1 MHRTQIILSYPE
13 DFAEEIKKRAKA
25 KFMKVN
31 GYIESLIT
39 EAGER
44 ARAVIKSNLE
54 KLEVLKNKLLEKET
68 VEAAEVLELLKG
80 TVMPKAASLY

>member
-39 EAGER
+39 EDFN
-44 ARAVIKSNLE
+44 KSSLSAKINPE
-54 KLEVLKNKLLEKET
+54 DRTDSPNTKENKDVKQNAT
-68 VEAAEVLELLKG
+68 KI
-80 TVMPKAASLY
+80 